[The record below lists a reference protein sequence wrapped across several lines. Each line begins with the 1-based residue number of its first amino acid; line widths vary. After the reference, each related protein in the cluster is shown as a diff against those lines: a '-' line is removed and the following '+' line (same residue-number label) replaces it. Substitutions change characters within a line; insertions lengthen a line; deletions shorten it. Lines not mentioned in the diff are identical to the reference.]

1 MEPSMSIDNSAAKQP
16 NSSSGSTAQHKNPN
30 ALLNLI
36 VNIAFPAIILNKFS
50 APDKLGP
57 VVALLIALSLPVLYG
72 AWEFFTTRHHNFISI
87 LGFVSILLTGGLGL
101 LQVDGFW
108 FAAKE
113 ASIPGLI
120 ALVTLGSMKTSK
132 PLVKLILYNDRVINI
147 PAVESALEAKG
158 TRAGFSKLMV
168 KTTLV
173 LAVSFVLSAILNFVL
188 AIWILKS
195 PAGTPE
201 FNADLGRMTAL
212 SYPVIVLPSLIV
224 MMVAVWMLIRGLR
237 TLTGLEM
244 EQILSEQSQGK
255 R

>member
-1 MEPSMSIDNSAAKQP
+1 MSTPNSAANQTGRP
-16 NSSSGSTAQHKNPN
+16 VEGQVQHKNPN
-30 ALLNLI
+30 AILNLV
-36 VNIAFPAIILNKFS
+36 VNIVFPAVILNKFS
-50 APDKLGP
+50 SPDKLGP
-57 VVALLIALSLPVLYG
+57 VVAMLIALSLPVIYG

-101 LQVDGFW
+101 LQVDGVW

-113 ASIPGLI
+113 ASIPGII

-147 PAVESALEAKG
+147 PRVEAALDAQG
-158 TRAGFSKLMV
+158 TRDGFSKLMF

-173 LAVSFVLSAILNFVL
+173 LAISFVISAILNFVL

-201 FNADLGRMTAL
+201 FNAELGRMTAL
-212 SYPVIVLPSLIV
+212 SYPVIVLPSMIV
-224 MMVAVWMLIRGLR
+224 MMVAVWMLIRGLK
-237 TLTGLEM
+237 TLTGLQI

>member
-1 MEPSMSIDNSAAKQP
+1 MSIDNSAANQTGTP
-16 NSSSGSTAQHKNPN
+16 AGQTAQHKNPN

-50 APDKLGP
+50 DPDKLGP
-57 VVALLIALSLPVLYG
+57 VMAMFLALSLPVLYG
-72 AWEFFTTRHHNFISI
+72 AWEFFTTRQHNFISI

-101 LQVDGFW
+101 LQVDGVW

-120 ALVTLGSMKTSK
+120 ALITLGSIKTSK
-132 PLVKLILYNDRVINI
+132 PLVKVILYNDRVINI
-147 PAVESALEAKG
+147 RAVEAALDDKG
-158 TRAGFSKLMV
+158 TRDGFSKLML

-201 FNADLGRMTAL
+201 FNAELGRMTAL
-212 SYPVIVLPSLIV
+212 SYPVIVLPSLVV
-224 MMVAVWMLIRGLR
+224 MMVAVWMLIKGLK

>member
-1 MEPSMSIDNSAAKQP
+1 MEPSMSIDNSTANQTGTPAGQ
-16 NSSSGSTAQHKNPN
+16 TAQHKNPN

-50 APDKLGP
+50 DPDKLGP
-57 VVALLIALSLPVLYG
+57 VMAMFLALSLPVLYG
-72 AWEFFTTRHHNFISI
+72 AWEFFTTRQHNFISI

-101 LQVDGFW
+101 LQVDGVW

-120 ALVTLGSMKTSK
+120 ALITLGSIKTSK
-132 PLVKLILYNDRVINI
+132 PLVKVILYNDRVINI
-147 PAVESALEAKG
+147 PAVEAALDDKG
-158 TRAGFSKLMV
+158 TRDGFSKLML

-201 FNADLGRMTAL
+201 FNAELGRMTAL
-212 SYPVIVLPSLIV
+212 SYPVIVLPSLVV
-224 MMVAVWMLIRGLR
+224 MMVAVWMLIKGLK

-244 EQILSEQSQGK
+244 EQILSEKSQGK

>member
-1 MEPSMSIDNSAAKQP
+1 MSTSNSAANQTGRP
-16 NSSSGSTAQHKNPN
+16 LEQSGQRKNPN
-30 ALLNLI
+30 ALLNLV
-36 VNIAFPAIILNKFS
+36 VNIIFPALILNKFS
-50 APDKLGP
+50 SPDKLGP
-57 VVALLIALSLPVLYG
+57 VVAMLVALSLPVIYG

-120 ALVTLGSMKTSK
+120 AVVTLVSMKTSK
-132 PLVKLILYNDRVINI
+132 PLVKLILYNDRVVNI
-147 PAVESALEAKG
+147 PAVEAALDARG
-158 TRAGFSKLMV
+158 TRAGFSKLML

-173 LAVSFVLSAILNFVL
+173 LAFSFVISAILNFVL
-188 AIWILKS
+188 AMWILKS
-195 PAGTPE
+195 PAGTE
-201 FNADLGRMTAL
+201 QFNAELARMTAL
-212 SYPVIVLPSLIV
+212 SYPVIVLPSLVV
-224 MMVAVWMLIRGLR
+224 MMVAVWMLIRGLK

>member
-1 MEPSMSIDNSAAKQP
+1 MSIDNSTANQTGTPAGQ
-16 NSSSGSTAQHKNPN
+16 TAQHKNPN

-50 APDKLGP
+50 DPDKLGP
-57 VVALLIALSLPVLYG
+57 VMAMFLALSLPVLYG
-72 AWEFFTTRHHNFISI
+72 AWEFFTTRQHNFISI

-101 LQVDGFW
+101 LQVDGVW

-120 ALVTLGSMKTSK
+120 ALITLGSIKTSK
-132 PLVKLILYNDRVINI
+132 PLVKVILYNDRVINI
-147 PAVESALEAKG
+147 PAVEAALDDKG
-158 TRAGFSKLMV
+158 TRDGFSKLML

-201 FNADLGRMTAL
+201 FNAELGRMTAL
-212 SYPVIVLPSLIV
+212 SYPVIVLPSLVV
-224 MMVAVWMLIRGLR
+224 MMVAVWMLIKGLK

-244 EQILSEQSQGK
+244 EQILSEKSQGK